1 MSSDHLK
8 KDADTKS
15 DREKQADSEEQRQRE
30 REITEART
38 HTDEVEPLDDTED
51 VTDDTRREDDDGPDS
66 YHRCHRRGCD
76 KPATFE
82 VLERYQEKTGHGAVE
97 ATAVLSQE
105 HTDEESPTNLDL
117 AYKDY
122 VFRVTP
128 LPPMSET
135 DTA

>member
-1 MSSDHLK
+1 M
-8 KDADTKS
+8 ADTKN
-15 DREKQADSEEQRQRE
+15 DQEKQADSGEQRQRE

-38 HTDEVEPLDDTED
+38 
-51 VTDDTRREDDDGPDS
+51 REDDDDPGS
-66 YHRCHRRGCD
+66 SRRCHRRDCD

-82 VLERYQEKTGHGAVE
+82 VLERYQEETGHGAVE
-97 ATAVLSQE
+97 ATAVLCQE

-128 LPPMSET
+128 LPSMSET

>member
-1 MSSDHLK
+1 MK
-8 KDADTKS
+8 N

-30 REITEART
+30 RGITEART
-38 HTDEVEPLDDTED
+38 RADEVEPSDDSED
-51 VTDDTRREDDDGPDS
+51 VVDDPRREDDDDPNS
-66 YHRCHRRGCD
+66 SRRCHRRGCD

-82 VLERYQEKTGHGAVE
+82 VLERYQEETGHGAVE
-97 ATAVLSQE
+97 ATAVLCQE

-128 LPPMSET
+128 LHR
-135 DTA
+135 